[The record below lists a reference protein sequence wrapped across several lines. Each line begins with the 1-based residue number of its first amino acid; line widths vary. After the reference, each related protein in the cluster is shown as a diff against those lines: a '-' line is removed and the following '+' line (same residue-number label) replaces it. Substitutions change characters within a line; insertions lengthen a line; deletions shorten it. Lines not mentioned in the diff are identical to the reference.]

1 MARVLGIGG
10 VFFKSNDPAALA
22 RWYAD
27 VLGIAMESWGG
38 AFIAPDAMAAHPG
51 AGTVFSPFASDS
63 TYFAPSRK
71 DFMINF
77 AVDDLDAMVA
87 RIRAHDVEVTVSSD
101 ESNGRF
107 AHLLDPDGTK
117 LELWQ
122 PAPR

>member
-10 VFFKSNDPAALA
+10 VFFKSRDPESLS

-38 AFIAPDAMAAHPG
+38 AFITPDAMAAQPG
-51 AGTVFSPFASDS
+51 AGTVFSPFAADS
-63 TYFAPSRK
+63 TYFAPSQK

-87 RIRAHDVEVTVSSD
+87 RCRAHGCEVSVSSD

-122 PAPR
+122 PAKP